1 MQDLTL
7 VIPAKKEAESLP
19 SVLKEIENLECSKI
33 VVLEENDKETIESIK
48 DFNVTIIFQNGKGY
62 GNALIQGI
70 NNVHTNYLCIFN
82 ADGSFNPKELQNLLN
97 YCQKFDYVFASRYLK
112 NASSEDDTILTKLG
126 NLIFT
131 FLGNILFSLSL
142 SDILYTFVIGK
153 TNSFKKLNLKSD
165 DFCLCV
171 EIPINAKKMKQSY
184 TDVPSNER
192 RRIAGKKKVNEFS
205 DGMKILKYMLHRLIK
220 K

>member
-19 SVLKEIENLECSKI
+19 SVLKEIEDLECSKI
-33 VVLEENDKETIESIK
+33 VVLEENDKETIESIR

-153 TNSFKKLNLKSD
+153 TNSFKKLNLKSN

-205 DGMKILKYMLHRLIK
+205 DGMKILKYMLYRFIK

>member
-1 MQDLTL
+1 MQNLTL

-19 SVLKEIENLECSKI
+19 SVLKEIENLECNKI
-33 VVLEENDKETIESIK
+33 VVLEENDKETIESIR

-131 FLGNILFSLSL
+131 FLGNILFSLRL